1 MEFTTKVK
9 PIEAAQKF
17 IAQRFPDCQGA
28 ILAGSVVRGEAT
40 ATSDL
45 DIVIFDN
52 SIPSSY
58 RESLIDF
65 GWPIEIFVHNLTSY
79 QQFFEMDYK
88 AAKPSMPRMVAEG
101 IVLKDEGIIEA
112 IKKEAKAILDNGPEK
127 WTEQEI
133 LTKRYFITDV
143 LDDFIGSKTRVEEI
157 FIANTLADLLKEFIL
172 RTNGYWVGT
181 SKWGIRS
188 LKHYDEAFTEQFVE
202 AFDTFYKTGQK
213 RKVVELCD
221 KVLEPHGGR
230 LFEGF
235 ALGKTL

>member
-1 MEFTTKVK
+1 M
-9 PIEAAQKF
+9 
-17 IAQRFPDCQGA
+17 
-28 ILAGSVVRGEAT
+28 
-40 ATSDL
+40 
-45 DIVIFDN
+45 
-52 SIPSSY
+52 
-58 RESLIDF
+58 
-65 GWPIEIFVHNLTSY
+65 
-79 QQFFEMDYK
+79 
-88 AAKPSMPRMVAEG
+88 
-101 IVLKDEGIIEA
+101 
-112 IKKEAKAILDNGPEK
+112 
-127 WTEQEI
+127 
-133 LTKRYFITDV
+133 
-143 LDDFIGSKTRVEEI
+143 EEI